1 MPNITSSIQDYCKKI
16 NSRIT
21 YFDIVSIAVVL
32 LGIAFLVTYFH
43 NEEQKN
49 YKDIIYQEGAQ
60 QVSGLSE
67 DNKLPFGSKSGTTY
81 TFSWCQGSA
90 RIKEKNKIF
99 FSSEEAAQREG
110 RTLSKLC
117 KK

>member
-21 YFDIVSIAVVL
+21 YFDIASIAVVL
-32 LGIAFLVTYFH
+32 IGIAVLVTYFH
-43 NEEQKN
+43 NEEQKM
-49 YKDIIYQEGAQ
+49 YKDVIYQEGSRTVVDVQ
-60 QVSGLSE
+60 KDSNQ
-67 DNKLPFGSKSGTTY
+67 PFGSKTGTTY
-81 TFSWCQGSA
+81 TFSWCQGST

-99 FSSEEAAQREG
+99 FSSEEDAEKEG